1 MSLSTA
7 HSARVFSAGGHCFTW
22 VEVIE
27 WARARGE
34 WAVLEQRVVGLLA
47 RERELAA
54 TSALPDV
61 AEVQAAADDF
71 RDRHNL
77 LNADELEEWLGRHDV
92 SVEEWKTEI
101 LRSLLQHSGDA
112 TAMPPDVVERACWVH
127 GVCSGKLAAYART
140 LAEEVAVHLR
150 DQPLTLAPDELPGLS
165 EKRERFCANQLR
177 QHVLAAELTDNQIGW
192 TRLDLQCL
200 THPDEMAAREA
211 ALCVRMDGRKLADVA
226 ASAAVELHETSL
238 LLDDAETSLR
248 TRLLAAS
255 PGELIGPMATD
266 SGYQLVL
273 VVHRVAPSLDD
284 AMVRLRAEE
293 TVIRRALT
301 TEVNRHVNWHERL

>member
-1 MSLSTA
+1 VTDIA
-7 HSARVFSAGGHCFTW
+7 AARVFTAGGHRFTW
-22 VEVIE
+22 VEVVE
-27 WARARGE
+27 SARARAE
-34 WAVLEQRVVGLLA
+34 WSALQQLVVGLLA
-47 RERELAA
+47 REHELAA
-54 TSALPDV
+54 TGGLPGA
-61 AEVQAAADDF
+61 AEVQATADDF
-71 RDRHNL
+71 RERHKL
-77 LNADELEEWLGRHDV
+77 MTVDELEGWLTRHDV
-92 SVEEWKTEI
+92 GLHEWSAEMR
-101 LRSLLQHSGDA
+101 RSLLDPADGASPVSPA
-112 TAMPPDVVERACWVH
+112 EVERACWVH
-127 GVCSGKLAAYART
+127 AVCSGKLAAYARR

-150 DQPLTLAPDELPGLS
+150 DQPLTLAPEELAQLP
-165 EKRERFCANQLR
+165 EKRERFCAAQLR
-177 QHVLAAELTDNQIGW
+177 ESLLQAEIDDNRVGW
-192 TRLDLQCL
+192 TRLDLLCL
-200 THPDEMAAREA
+200 AHRDEMLVREA
-211 ALCVRMDGRKLADVA
+211 ALCVRLDRRELADVA
-226 ASAAVELHETSL
+226 DDVAAELHETSL